1 MNRILTES
9 SKSLGKT
16 TFPMK
21 IILGEK
27 LSYGKMSGTKVPCG
41 KYPCYCFLLLKPET
55 SSKDYEYYKNCLLT
69 NERNEKYK

>member
-41 KYPCYCFLLLKPET
+41 KDPCYCFLLFLY
-55 SSKDYEYYKNCLLT
+55 S
-69 NERNEKYK
+69 